1 MTRTEGCMK
10 TLDKATSAFN
20 LPAEERMFIV
30 LADIA
35 VSLAEIVDLL
45 KDESSMKKVK
55 APVMPAPKI
64 RE

>member
-1 MTRTEGCMK
+1 MN
-10 TLDKATSAFN
+10 TLDKVTGAFN
-20 LPAEERMFIV
+20 IPAEDRMFIV

-45 KDESSMKKVK
+45 KDESPMKKVN
-55 APVMPAPKI
+55 APVMPTI